1 MSAIGERLR
10 EEVFALGGIAAAA
23 RIAGSA
29 TNTIYNWIEKG
40 NVPADKLM
48 LLAAAGADVAYILTG
63 VRAAPPL
70 APPPT
75 VEEPAGGYG
84 PDPLARRK
92 AAIKTMVDM
101 LDDPAK
107 LAGFQAALEELE
119 RVKRLEQRLEELERK
134 AG

>member
-1 MSAIGERLR
+1 MKLSQEALGAAGGVKREAQNRYESGERCPDGNY
-10 EEVFALGGIAAAA
+10 FAGIAH
-23 RIAGSA
+23 I
-29 TNTIYNWIEKG
+29 
-40 NVPADKLM
+40 
-48 LLAAAGADVAYILTG
+48 GADIAYILTG

-75 VEEPAGGYG
+75 VEEPAGDYG